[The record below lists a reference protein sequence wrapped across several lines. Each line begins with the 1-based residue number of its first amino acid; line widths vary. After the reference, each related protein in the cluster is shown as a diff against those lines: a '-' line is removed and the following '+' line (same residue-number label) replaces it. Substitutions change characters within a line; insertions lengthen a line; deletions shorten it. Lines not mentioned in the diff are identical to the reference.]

1 MAPARAWPRLP
12 LVEVLIAARAVAGH
26 AGSGVDLPGGAAS
39 SVPRAIRPSAI
50 AGLGGVAAAVE
61 PELNRSGSKVGWAIF
76 RDDTHPTQGWSNRGQ
91 WMAPGL
97 LGTGEPN
104 FDSRMAVDSVT
115 GLLRIYSDNPS
126 GPPAT
131 RPFGDD
137 VLIPLSA
144 RLAPGAFLRGTSPR
158 VEWIFAARRVITR
171 FDQAQNP
178 VPTTSDELEVAVFV
192 RPIDRAI
199 PVPRRNRAQTADWA
213 RLGRAVSLSD
223 VLRGAETSAQGG
235 TPAITSGEARVPV
248 AVRPSTGLPSGNGQ
262 GLYAVPFTVPLK
274 DYEFDDTNQGVTA
287 DDRDRLQIDLPAS
300 SALLVMLSQVGQ
312 RFVDGRGNVYR
323 VRGVSSAD
331 PTIVLVEPRVSS
343 AIRRSRE
350 LGELV
355 ASPTIR
361 PPSRSSGS
369 SHEKAARRAH
379 AVLAFT
385 LLELLVAVGASVPTL
400 PGPASSRP
408 RATRSPRGVAAYF
421 NSYAAMIQPHTR
433 RTSRR

>member
-1 MAPARAWPRLP
+1 MIACVRGRRAWRLPARGRGFS
-12 LVEVLIAARAVAGH
+12 LVEVLIAVFVLSLGMLGLASIFPVVLREQRAAGDTTE
-26 AGSGVDLPGGAAS
+26 G
-39 SVPRAIRPSAI
+39 AI
-50 AGLGGVAAAVE
+50 ALGSVE
-61 PELNRSGSKVGWAIF
+61 SLLRSNLELNRSGSKVGWAIF

-223 VLRGAETSAQGG
+223 VLLGAEISAQGG

-355 ASPTIR
+355 ASPTI
-361 PPSRSSGS
+361 P
-369 SHEKAARRAH
+369 
-379 AVLAFT
+379 T
-385 LLELLVAVGASVPTL
+385 SVEVFRIKP
-400 PGPASSRP
+400 
-408 RATRSPRGVAAYF
+408 
-421 NSYAAMIQPHTR
+421 
-433 RTSRR
+433 